1 MRLQGV
7 FAILYLVAMIVAE
20 YYTGD
25 YPNPG
30 PVKVKPDHWTDVF
43 LVVPQVCF
51 GYQVNTSMEIWRHVE
66 FRLLF

>member
-25 YPNPG
+25 YPDPG

-51 GYQVNTSMEIWRHVE
+51 GYQVST
-66 FRLLF
+66 

>member
-1 MRLQGV
+1 MGLQGV

-51 GYQVNTSMEIWRHVE
+51 GYQV
-66 FRLLF
+66 LLLVWKYGVM